1 MILET
6 IKGYT
11 KGYAAKIKCDYCGK
25 EFTRGLAKSQ
35 SSKHY
40 CNNDC
45 ASMVKM
51 ASKFGTKTYK
61 NVVADCHC
69 IVCGKPYDDSFYDK
83 GDKGWTSNGGKR
95 YLCSKS
101 CRDFLYDTLDNI
113 HSEYNKKIY
122 VNSKLALMNMRL
134 YEANRKS
141 LQKYI

>member
-1 MILET
+1 MIIET

-25 EFTRGLAKSQ
+25 EFMRGL
-35 SSKHY
+35 SKAQGNKHF

-83 GDKGWTSNGGKR
+83 GDRGRADNGGKR
-95 YLCSKS
+95 YLCSKA
-101 CRDFLYDTLDNI
+101 CRDISANTLDNI

-122 VNSKLALMNMRL
+122 SNSKLALVNMRL
-134 YEANRKS
+134 YESNRKLNLS
-141 LQKYI
+141 NL